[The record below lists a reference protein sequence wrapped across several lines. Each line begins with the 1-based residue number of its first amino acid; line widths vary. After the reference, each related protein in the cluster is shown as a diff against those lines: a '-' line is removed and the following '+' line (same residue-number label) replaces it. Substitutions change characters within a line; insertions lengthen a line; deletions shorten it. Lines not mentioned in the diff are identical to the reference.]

1 MWISEKKHDTMNSYF
16 VCLRDIPMKIM
27 KHKWKRA
34 FVPILCCLIL
44 FSGNEWT
51 GVIRSLAAEEA
62 APASNAASES
72 GASRNMY
79 DEMVFWGESAA
90 WLYYFASISGYQP
103 ESVLYYYCEKDTQED
118 IVKAQF
124 EKMALYALIAAF
136 PEKEA
141 LHFGEAE
148 GTVSV
153 NKELFDQAAWEL
165 YGIDMESAA
174 SYCPFFTLNSA
185 GDEYVFPAADPG
197 TVIPQSAAHSFEE
210 GEIRGIMCLTENG
223 TWIDPYEFDMFLMPV
238 ENGRFSRYR
247 FSYLQMML
255 PESFREISTSR
266 AEEERISVRLMAFLQ
281 HEPANAF
288 LSHDFTYTEK
298 PDGSISYTCDGVQMT
313 ASELSGL
320 LCPDGEETD
329 RVRVELGSIFK
340 NGDHYIADY
349 GKGLLEVKLTEDR
362 EFIFLRNK
370 RYKNAQ

>member
-1 MWISEKKHDTMNSYF
+1 
-16 VCLRDIPMKIM
+16 MKIV
-27 KHKWKRA
+27 KQKWKMA
-34 FVPILCCLIL
+34 FAPVLCCLIL
-44 FSGNEWT
+44 FSGSGRT
-51 GVIRSLAAEEA
+51 GVIRSMAAEEA
-62 APASNAASES
+62 APVSNAMSVS

-90 WLYYFASISGYQP
+90 WLYYFACTSGYQP
-103 ESVLYYYCEKDTQED
+103 ESVLYYYCEKDAQED

-141 LHFGEAE
+141 LRTDEAE

-174 SYCPFFTLNSA
+174 SYCSFFALNSA

-223 TWIDPYEFDMFLMPV
+223 TWIDPYEFDMFLVPV

-247 FSYLQMML
+247 FSYMQMML

-288 LSHDFTYTEK
+288 LSHDFSYTEK

-313 ASELSGL
+313 ASELALS
-320 LCPDGEETD
+320 LCPDGEKTE